1 VIHLTP
7 IDILLAGLQALQEYL
22 SAHVLTCLIPAFFIA
37 GAIAVFVSKKSV
49 LKYFGADTK
58 KYISYPVAAL
68 SGTILAVC
76 SCTILPLFTSIHK
89 RGAGI
94 GPATAFLFSGPAINI
109 LAIVL
114 TAQVLG
120 YNIGLARAVA
130 AVLMAV
136 VIGLLMA
143 FIFRKEESGKKN
155 DDKNMFTVQTGEE
168 KSSRPVW
175 ISLLFLVLLVLIL
188 LIGAASSSYIPW
200 IPKLAIVY
208 FLTLVVSGILIF
220 YYTRDEVKNWGKET
234 WGLTKK
240 IFPILL
246 VGVFIVGIIGGIAAY
261 FMPGTDPANALG
273 VAVAPYIGGNDIVS
287 CFLASVIGAILY
299 MPTLLEVAIVGN
311 LFGYSSG
318 IMGGGPALALLLA
331 GPSLSLPSMVVI
343 TKVMGAKKAL
353 VYFILV
359 IVIAALV
366 GFVYG
371 MIAG

>member
-1 VIHLTP
+1 MEI
-7 IDILLAGLQALQEYL
+7 IDILIAGLEALQEYL

-49 LKYFGADTK
+49 LKYFGAHTK

-120 YNIGLARAVA
+120 YDIGLARAVA
-130 AVLMAV
+130 AILMSI

-143 FIFRKEESGKKN
+143 FIFRKEESEKHK
-155 DDKNMFTVQTGEE
+155 DDNNMFAGQTGEE
-168 KSSRPVW
+168 KSNRPVW

-200 IPKLAIVY
+200 VPKLAIVY
-208 FLTLVVSGILIF
+208 FLTLIVSVILIF
-220 YYTRDEVKNWGKET
+220 YYTRDEVKNWG
-234 WGLTKK
+234 
-240 IFPILL
+240 
-246 VGVFIVGIIGGIAAY
+246 
-261 FMPGTDPANALG
+261 N
-273 VAVAPYIGGNDIVS
+273 
-287 CFLASVIGAILY
+287 
-299 MPTLLEVAIVGN
+299 GN
-311 LFGYSSG
+311 LGSY
-318 IMGGGPALALLLA
+318 
-331 GPSLSLPSMVVI
+331 
-343 TKVMGAKKAL
+343 
-353 VYFILV
+353 
-359 IVIAALV
+359 
-366 GFVYG
+366 
-371 MIAG
+371 

>member
-1 VIHLTP
+1 M
-7 IDILLAGLQALQEYL
+7 DIIGIFLAGVEALGEYL

-49 LKYFGADTK
+49 LKYFGANTK

-76 SCTILPLFTSIHK
+76 SCTVLPLFASIHK

-120 YNIGLARAVA
+120 YDIGLARAVF
-130 AVLMAV
+130 AVLMAI

-143 FIFRKEESGKKN
+143 FIFRKEKSEKKN
-155 DDKNMFTVQTGEE
+155 DDKNIFAGQTGEE

-188 LIGAASSSYIPW
+188 LIGAASISYIPW
-200 IPKLAIVY
+200 VPKLAVVY

-220 YYTRDEVKNWGKET
+220 YYTRDEVKNWGMET
-234 WGLTKK
+234 WGLAKK

-246 VGVFIVGIIGGIAAY
+246 IGVFIIGIIGGIAAY
-261 FMPGTDPANALG
+261 FMPGADPANALG
-273 VAVAPYIGGNDIVS
+273 VAVAPYIGGNDIFS
-287 CFLASVIGAILY
+287 CFFASVIGAVMY

-311 LFGYSSG
+311 LFGYSTG

-343 TKVMGAKKAL
+343 TRVMGMKKAL
-353 VYFILV
+353 VYFALV
-359 IVIAALV
+359 IVIATLC

>member
-1 VIHLTP
+1 MINMEI
-7 IDILLAGLQALQEYL
+7 IDIILAGLAALQEYL

-37 GAIAVFVSKKSV
+37 GAIAVFISKKSV
-49 LKYFGADTK
+49 LKYFGSHTK

-120 YNIGLARAVA
+120 YDIGLARAVTA
-130 AVLMAV
+130 ILMSV

-143 FIFRKEESGKKN
+143 FIFRKEESEKN
-155 DDKNMFTVQTGEE
+155 NNNTDMFTSQTGEE
-168 KSSRPVW
+168 KSNRPVW
-175 ISLLFLVLLVLIL
+175 ISLIFLVLLVLIL
-188 LIGAASSSYIPW
+188 LIGAASSNYIPW
-200 IPKLAIVY
+200 VPKLAIVY
-208 FLTLVVSGILIF
+208 ILTLFVSGILIF
-220 YYTRDEVKNWGKET
+220 YYTRDEVKNWGNET
-234 WGLTKK
+234 WCLAKK

-246 VGVFIVGIIGGIAAY
+246 IGVFVIGIIGGIAAY

-273 VAVAPYIGGNDIVS
+273 VAVAPYIGGNDIFS
-287 CFLASVIGAILY
+287 CLLASVIGAIMY

-311 LFGYSSG
+311 LFGYSAG

-331 GPSLSLPSMVVI
+331 GPSLSLPSMIVI
-343 TKVMGAKKAL
+343 TRVMGMKKAF
-353 VYFILV
+353 VYFALV
-359 IVIAALV
+359 IVIAALC

>member
-1 VIHLTP
+1 MSP
-7 IDILLAGLQALQEYL
+7 IDIIIAGFEMLMEYL

-37 GAIAVFVSKKSV
+37 GAIAVFVSKQSV
-49 LKYFGADTK
+49 MKYFGAHTK

-76 SCTILPLFTSIHK
+76 SCTVLPLFTSIHK

-94 GPATAFLFSGPAINI
+94 GPASAFLFSGPAINI

-120 YNIGLARAVA
+120 YDIGLARAIA
-130 AVLMAV
+130 AIVMSV

-143 FIFRKEESGKKN
+143 FIFRKEESEKKKQNN
-155 DDKNMFTVQTGEE
+155 DMFAGQPGEE
-168 KSSRPVW
+168 KSSRPIW

-188 LIGAASSSYIPW
+188 VIGAASSDFIPW
-200 IPKLAIVY
+200 VPKLAIVY
-208 FLTLVVSGILIF
+208 LLTLVVSGILIF
-220 YYTRDEVKNWGKET
+220 YYTRDEVKNWGRET

-246 VGVFIVGIIGGIAAY
+246 VGVFIVGIIGGVAAY
-261 FMPGTDPANALG
+261 FIPGADPGNALG
-273 VAVAPYIGGNDIVS
+273 VAVAPYIGGNDIFS

-311 LFGYSSG
+311 LFGYSAG

-331 GPSLSLPSMVVI
+331 GPSLSLPNMVVI
-343 TKVMGAKKAL
+343 TKVLGVKKAL
-353 VYFILV
+353 TYFALV
-359 IVIAALV
+359 IIIAALV
-366 GFVYG
+366 GFMYG

>member
-1 VIHLTP
+1 MEI
-7 IDILLAGLQALQEYL
+7 IDIFIAGLKALQEYL

-37 GAIAVFVSKKSV
+37 GAIAIFVSKQSV
-49 LKYFGADTK
+49 LKYFGAHTK
-58 KYISYPVAAL
+58 KYISYPVASL

-94 GPATAFLFSGPAINI
+94 GPASAFLFSGPAINV

-120 YNIGLARAVA
+120 YDIGLARAVA
-130 AVLMAV
+130 SVLMAV

-143 FIFRKEESGKKN
+143 FIFRKEESEKKN
-155 DDKNMFTVQTGEE
+155 DNDSMFTGQIGEE

-175 ISLLFLVLLVLIL
+175 ISLLFFISLVLIL
-188 LIGAASSSYIPW
+188 VIGATSSEYIPW
-200 IPKLAIVY
+200 LPKLAIVY
-208 FLTLVVSGILIF
+208 ILTLVVSGVLIF

-234 WGLTKK
+234 WCLTKK
-240 IFPILL
+240 IFPILII
-246 VGVFIVGIIGGIAAY
+246 GVFIVGIIG
-261 FMPGTDPANALG
+261 G

-287 CFLASVIGAILY
+287 CFFASVIGAILY

-311 LFGYSSG
+311 LFGYSTG
-318 IMGGGPALALLLA
+318 LMGGGPALALLIS
-331 GPSLSLPSMVVI
+331 GPSLSLPSMIVI
-343 TKVMGAKKAL
+343 TKIMGMKKAL
-353 VYFILV
+353 VYFALV

>member
-1 VIHLTP
+1 MEI
-7 IDILLAGLQALQEYL
+7 IDIFIAAVQTLQEYL

-37 GAIAVFVSKKSV
+37 GAIAVFVSKQSV
-49 LKYFGADTK
+49 LKYFGAHTK

-94 GPATAFLFSGPAINI
+94 GPASAFLFSGPAINI

-120 YNIGLARAVA
+120 YDIGLARAIS
-130 AVLMAV
+130 AVLMAI

-143 FIFRKEESGKKN
+143 FIFRKEESEKKS
-155 DDKNMFTVQTGEE
+155 DDKITLACDTGDE
-168 KSSRPVW
+168 KSNRPIWV
-175 ISLLFLVLLVLIL
+175 SLLFLILLILIL

-208 FLTLVVSGILIF
+208 FLTIAVSVILIF
-220 YYTRDEVKNWGKET
+220 YYSRDEVKNWGYET
-234 WGLTKK
+234 WCLIKK

-246 VGVFIVGIIGGIAAY
+246 VGVFIVGLIGGIAAF

-311 LFGYSSG
+311 LFGYSAG
-318 IMGGGPALALLLA
+318 VMGGGPALALLLS

-343 TKVMGAKKAL
+343 TRVMGVKKAF
-353 VYFILV
+353 VYFTLV
-359 IVIAALV
+359 IISAALI

-371 MIAG
+371 MIVG

>member
-1 VIHLTP
+1 MSP
-7 IDILLAGLQALQEYL
+7 IDILIAGFDMLMEYL

-37 GAIAVFVSKKSV
+37 GAIAVFVSKQSV
-49 LKYFGADTK
+49 MKYFGAHTK

-76 SCTILPLFTSIHK
+76 SCTVLPLFTSIHK

-94 GPATAFLFSGPAINI
+94 GPASAFLFSGPAINI

-120 YNIGLARAVA
+120 YDIGLARAIA
-130 AVLMAV
+130 AILMAV

-143 FIFRKEESGKKN
+143 FIFRKDESEKKKN
-155 DDKNMFTVQTGEE
+155 NNDIFAAQPDEE
-168 KSSRPVW
+168 KSKRPIW

-188 LIGAASSSYIPW
+188 VIGAASSEYIPW
-200 IPKLAIVY
+200 VPKLAIVY
-208 FLTLVVSGILIF
+208 VVTLAVSVILIF
-220 YYTRDEVKNWGKET
+220 YYTRDEVKNWGYET
-234 WGLTKK
+234 WCLAKK

-246 VGVFIVGIIGGIAAY
+246 IGVFIVGIIGGVAAY
-261 FMPGTDPANALG
+261 FLPGADPANALG
-273 VAVAPYIGGNDIVS
+273 VAVAPYIGGNDIFS

-311 LFGYSSG
+311 LFGYSAG

-331 GPSLSLPSMVVI
+331 GPSLSLPNMVVI
-343 TKVMGAKKAL
+343 TRVMGIKRAS

-359 IVIAALV
+359 IISAALI

>member
-1 VIHLTP
+1 MTP
-7 IDILLAGLQALQEYL
+7 IDIVIAGFEMLMEYL
-22 SAHVLTCLIPAFFIA
+22 SAHVLTCLVPAFFIA
-37 GAIAVFVSKKSV
+37 GAIAVFVSKQSV
-49 LKYFGADTK
+49 MKYFGANTK

-76 SCTILPLFTSIHK
+76 SCTVLPLFTSIHK

-120 YNIGLARAVA
+120 YDIGLARAIA
-130 AVLMAV
+130 AIVMAV

-143 FIFRKEESGKKN
+143 FIFRKEESEKKKDN
-155 DDKNMFTVQTGEE
+155 TDMFAGQPGEE
-168 KSSRPVW
+168 KSSRPIW

-188 LIGAASSSYIPW
+188 VIGAASSEYIPW
-200 IPKLAIVY
+200 VPKLAIVY
-208 FLTLVVSGILIF
+208 MLTLVISGILIF
-220 YYTRDEVKNWGKET
+220 YYTRDEVKNWGRET
-234 WGLTKK
+234 WCLTKK

-246 VGVFIVGIIGGIAAY
+246 IGVFIVGIIGGVAA
-261 FMPGTDPANALG
+261 FFLPGTDPTNALG
-273 VAVAPYIGGNDIVS
+273 VAVAPYIGGNNIFS

-311 LFGYSSG
+311 LFGYSAG

-331 GPSLSLPSMVVI
+331 GPSLSLPNMVVI

-353 VYFILV
+353 VYFALV